1 MVIRYANEKDN
12 FKTLAKLMYE
22 TDRYMY
28 PYWFET
34 KEEGI
39 EEISKLLTKEHTSFF
54 YKKCIVAE
62 VDGEIVG
69 MLLYFDDTSPLD
81 FAYAD
86 IIGKNFN
93 YSYTLKNYVIPLE
106 KSIKE
111 IKNHSINIG
120 NDILFSTYI
129 WKNSKDVYN
138 CHNVFYKYY
147 IGNHLFNDVRFEKEN
162 FEIIFSDLKQLFKEL
177 SGIFKDKAVITK
189 WQKYIWSVCKY
200 LLTLLDIES
209 QYIGESLLKELINE
223 EPTNN
228 EKVHFDR

>member
-22 TDRYMY
+22 TDRYIY

-86 IIGKNFN
+86 IISKNFN

-111 IKNHSINIG
+111 NQSYVAGVRVSDTHSRRGIAQS
-120 NDILFSTYI
+120 LFKFYFDSL
-129 WKNSKDVYN
+129 KKDTIVKIDVLVEN
-138 CHNVFYKYY
+138 EPAFNLYKKL
-147 IGNHLFNDVRFEKEN
+147 G
-162 FEIIFSDLKQLFKEL
+162 FEI
-177 SGIFKDKAVITK
+177 VTK
-189 WQKYIWSVCKY
+189 YQGFNGYRKKRVECYSMQKIIK
-200 LLTLLDIES
+200 
-209 QYIGESLLKELINE
+209 
-223 EPTNN
+223 
-228 EKVHFDR
+228 